1 MIKRTKNRNGMS
13 RNITC
18 WIRFFFSLLERKF
31 EGAKLSVKWN
41 YIVNRRFIISSHYST
56 LIGFSMKY
64 AVADNH
70 WPKAAWTAFARQIRM
85 YHSYHITILLRAK
98 AMEQKNPK
106 NYSRNI
112 KIDSLRSAC
121 VLSLYLTNLPCYAS
135 IPWMIVWVILRENGD
150 HERKWNHINEI
161 SGAFR
166 YISFSLKLI
175 LWLCFSWL
183 FIHLDRFGVKWV
195 CCHYHY
201 MDPNPDEWACVCVLL
216 ALNFCDDFN
225 VLLND
230 AVTKL
235 YRIIAIKF
243 CTPR

>member
-1 MIKRTKNRNGMS
+1 MNCFRPTNSYVSLVPCNNI
-13 RNITC
+13 ITC
-18 WIRFFFSLLERKF
+18 NSN
-31 EGAKLSVKWN
+31 G
-41 YIVNRRFIISSHYST
+41 T
-56 LIGFSMKY
+56 
-64 AVADNH
+64 
-70 WPKAAWTAFARQIRM
+70 
-85 YHSYHITILLRAK
+85 
-98 AMEQKNPK
+98 KNPK

-166 YISFSLKLI
+166 YISLSLKLV

-201 MDPNPDEWACVCVLL
+201 MDPNPDEWACVCV
-216 ALNFCDDFN
+216 FYWHWIS
-225 VLLND
+225 
-230 AVTKL
+230 VTTSMCCL
-235 YRIIAIKF
+235 MMR
-243 CTPR
+243 